1 MIFCPKQKRFIP
13 KVFCCLIF
21 SNRLQKW
28 FITHKRCLFHQMLK
42 SPPCSLN
49 LSVLHLPPKSI
60 HPVGRPHESGTISTI
75 ISLVEQ
81 KSVSTYG
88 LATTSRNCKSCYLS
102 LCVYVSKIV
111 VQTQHDM
118 QKKVNDQLSTDGGL
132 GDCLADVSFFSF
144 PRLSM

>member
-1 MIFCPKQKRFIP
+1 MIFCPKQKGCIP
-13 KVFCCLIF
+13 KVLCYLIF

-28 FITHKRCLFHQMLK
+28 FITHKRGLFQQMLK
-42 SPPCSLN
+42 SPRCSLN

-60 HPVGRPHESGTISTI
+60 HPVRRPHESGTISTI
-75 ISLVEQ
+75 IPLLN
-81 KSVSTYG
+81 KKVSPPTDG
-88 LATTSRNCKSCYLS
+88 ATTSRNCKSCYFS

-118 QKKVNDQLSTDGGL
+118 QKKVNDHLSTDAGV

-144 PRLSM
+144 PWLYL